1 MPPRSQPEL
10 TTGIAEAIRAS
21 LSPRVVPDHVYIVQ
35 AIPRT
40 LSMRKQELPIKR
52 LFERRSLTE
61 VIDPAAMANP
71 DCLSKYVDLADAF
84 RTARKEG
91 GDPDR
96 TR

>member
-61 VIDPAAMANP
+61 VIDPATMANP